1 MEHIV
6 QFGVTID
13 DDAIMKLATEKASK
27 TIAQDVREQFF
38 VCGYSGHPKYPTEEA
53 WEHFDKVLEECKP
66 QIIEMAA
73 EKLFEYLKRTKA
85 VRAAVGDTVRRAEE

>member
-13 DDAIMKLATEKASK
+13 DEAIMKLATEKASK
-27 TIAQDVREQFF
+27 TIAQDIREQFF
-38 VCGYSGHPKYPTEEA
+38 VCGYGGRPKYPTEEA
-53 WEHFDKVLEECKP
+53 WDHFDKVLEECKP

-85 VRAAVGDTVRRAEE
+85 VKAAVGDAVRRAEE